1 MQPIFSKRTAYQ
13 ALSLGGALLWGIVE
27 LIALQR
33 ARVGFSRRPL
43 DTSSR
48 CRVATNS

>member
-1 MQPIFSKRTAYQ
+1 MRSILSKKVAYQ
-13 ALSLGGALLWGIVE
+13 ALSLGGARLWGIVE

-33 ARVGFSRRPL
+33 ARAGFSRRPL

-48 CRVATNS
+48 